1 MIEIWRFLAGVGL
14 FLYAMD
20 MLENVLKKLAGRS
33 FKLFLRKYTQRLF
46 TSVAGGAVI
55 TGLLQSSSVVSLLV
69 LAFVE
74 SGIISFKNALGVI
87 LGANVGTTLSS
98 WIVAT
103 VGFKL
108 DIESYSLPVIAV
120 SAIAMF
126 FLHKQKQLYNGAK
139 LLLSLGLLFLG
150 LSFMKAGAEIMVE
163 DVDLGQYAQ
172 YGSLIFVL
180 IGFLITTLI
189 QSSSATVA
197 ITLTALYTGVL
208 DLNMAAAVVIGSELG
223 TTIKIVLS
231 GMRGSIDKKRVAWS
245 NFFFNIATAVIA
257 FLLLPWLII
266 FISDIIHIS
275 DPLLALVAFQTT
287 INLLSIIMFMPF
299 IHWFARWLEHMF
311 KDGDDDE
318 VSFITQN
325 LPVVP
330 ELAIDAM
337 YREAE
342 NLSLKNI
349 EFLKLIIMGGTR
361 SSSEHF
367 FSNLRAL
374 AQNRISAEEMYGRLK
389 QTEGDILEYY
399 ALLQSEDLSPVQYD
413 FLNKYITAV
422 RNNIHAAKSLKD
434 IQHDLKDF
442 DNTANDTLY
451 AHYLQ
456 LKEGWLEFE
465 LSFKRLM
472 AINDKD
478 LLFEELT
485 RVMKAAFVHY
495 NNQNL
500 MIIEELKGKKLSEV
514 ETSTLMNVQREIL
527 STKKSLLRALAY
539 LRLTATQA
547 HEFEFLPE
555 F

>member
-14 FLYAMD
+14 FLYGMD

-33 FKLFLRKYTQRLF
+33 FKLFLRRYTQRLF
-46 TSVAGGAVI
+46 TSVTGGALI

-108 DIESYSLPVIAV
+108 DIESYSLPVIAI

-126 FLHKQKQLYNGAK
+126 FLHKQKQLYHSAK
-139 LLLSLGLLFLG
+139 LFLSLGLLFLG
-150 LSFMKAGAEIMVE
+150 LSFMKAGAEIIVE
-163 DVDLGQYAQ
+163 GVDLGQYAH

-180 IGFLITTLI
+180 IGFIITTLI

-231 GMRGSIDKKRVAWS
+231 GVRGSADKKRVAWS
-245 NFFFNIATAVIA
+245 NFFFNVATSIIA

-266 FISDIIHIS
+266 FIRDIILIT

-299 IHWFARWLEHMF
+299 IHWFAKWLEYMF
-311 KDGDDDE
+311 KASDGDE

-337 YREAE
+337 YHEAE
-342 NLSLKNI
+342 NLSKKNL
-349 EFLKLIIMGGTR
+349 EFLKLAVAG
-361 SSSEHF
+361 SSRPSGEHF
-367 FSNLRAL
+367 FSHLKSL
-374 AQNRISAEEMYGRLK
+374 AQSRISDEEMYGKLK

-399 ALLQSEDLSPVQYD
+399 AILQSEDLVTEQYD
-413 FLNKYITAV
+413 LLNKYITAV

-434 IQHDLKDF
+434 IHHDLKEF
-442 DNTANDTLY
+442 GNTANDTLY
-451 AHYLQ
+451 EHYNQ
-456 LKEGWLEFE
+456 IKKSWLEFDA
-465 LSFKRLM
+465 SFQRLM
-472 AINDKD
+472 AIDD
-478 LLFEELT
+478 HALLFEELT
-485 RVMKAAFVHY
+485 TVMKAAFVHY
-495 NNQNL
+495 NDQNL
-500 MIIEELKGKKLSEV
+500 LIIEELKGKKLSEV

-527 STKKSLLRALAY
+527 SAKKSQLRALAY
-539 LRLTATQA
+539 LKLTANQA

>member
-120 SAIAMF
+120 STIAMF
-126 FLHKQKQLYNGAK
+126 FLHKRKQLYNSAK

-163 DVDLGQYAQ
+163 DVDLGRYAH

-245 NFFFNIATAVIA
+245 NFFFNIATGIIA

-266 FISDIIHIS
+266 FIRDIIHIN

-287 INLLSIIMFMPF
+287 INLLSIMMFMPF
-299 IHWFARWLEHMF
+299 IHWFARWLERMF
-311 KDGDDDE
+311 KDNHDDE

-342 NLSLKNI
+342 NLSVKNI
-349 EFLKLIIMGGTR
+349 EFLKLIIMGSTR
-361 SSSEHF
+361 PSSEHF

-374 AQNRISAEEMYGRLK
+374 AQSRVSADDMYGRLK

-399 ALLQSEDLSPVQYD
+399 ALLQSEDLSPEQYD

-472 AINDKD
+472 AIDDKH

-485 RVMKAAFVHY
+485 GVMKAAFVHY

-527 STKKSLLRALAY
+527 SAKKSLLRALAY

>member
-1 MIEIWRFLAGVGL
+1 MAGIGL

-20 MLENVLKKLAGRS
+20 MLETVLKKLAGRS

-46 TSVAGGAVI
+46 TSVIGGALI

-108 DIESYSLPVIAV
+108 DIESYSLPVIAI

-126 FLHKQKQLYNGAK
+126 FLHKQKSLYNGAR

-150 LSFMKAGAEIMVE
+150 LSFMKAGAEVLVE
-163 DVDLGQYAQ
+163 GVDLGQYAH

-180 IGFLITTLI
+180 IGFIITTLI

-231 GMRGSIDKKRVAWS
+231 GVRGSADKKRVAWS
-245 NFFFNIATAVIA
+245 NFFFNVVTGVIA

-266 FISDIIHIS
+266 FIRDIINIT

-287 INLLSIIMFMPF
+287 INFLSILLFMPF
-299 IHWFARWLEHMF
+299 IHWFAKWLEHMF
-311 KDGDDDE
+311 KDASDDE
-318 VSFITQN
+318 VSFISQN

-337 YREAE
+337 YHEAE
-342 NLSLKNI
+342 NLSMKNT
-349 EFLKLIIMGGTR
+349 EFLKHMLSGNTGPTN
-361 SSSEHF
+361 EHF
-367 FSNLRAL
+367 FSNLRSL
-374 AQNRISAEEMYGRLK
+374 AQSRVSDEEMYGRLK

-399 ALLQSEDLSPVQYD
+399 ALLQSEDLSPEQYAL
-413 FLNKYITAV
+413 LNKYITAV

-434 IQHDLKDF
+434 IHHDLKDF
-442 DNTANDTLY
+442 GNTANDTLY
-451 AHYLQ
+451 EHYKH
-456 LKEGWLEFE
+456 LKKGWLEFDD
-465 LSFKRLM
+465 SFQHLIT
-472 AINDKD
+472 INDKS
-478 LLFEELT
+478 LLFEELAV
-485 RVMKAAFVHY
+485 VMKEAFAHY
-495 NNQNL
+495 NEQNRS
-500 MIIEELKGKKLSEV
+500 IIDELRGKRLSEI

-527 STKKSLLRALAY
+527 SAKKSLLRALAY
-539 LRLTATQA
+539 LKLTDAQA